1 MFYRF
6 VNGKL
11 KKRESIERLKGEQGI
26 VDDPKNMAELL
37 NNRFQQV
44 FTKETMFEKPINV
57 EGRAYMDEIKITKS
71 EIYKMLEDL
80 EDDKAMGP
88 DEVSG
93 RLLKVCR
100 EELIEPIYDIIRCS
114 LETGE
119 VPVEWKRAEVVP
131 IYKSGSKEEPLN
143 YRPVSLTSVVCK
155 ICERVIKKNWIRFL
169 EDRKLLSDHQFGF
182 RKGRSCVTN
191 LLSFYSRVVDKI
203 QERERD
209 GWTVSIW
216 I

>member
-1 MFYRF
+1 
-6 VNGKL
+6 
-11 KKRESIERLKGEQGI
+11 
-26 VDDPKNMAELL
+26 
-37 NNRFQQV
+37 
-44 FTKETMFEKPINV
+44 
-57 EGRAYMDEIKITKS
+57 
-71 EIYKMLEDL
+71 MLEDL

-100 EELIEPIYDIIRCS
+100 EELIEPIYDISCS

-155 ICERVIKKNWIRFL
+155 ICERVIKGTL
-169 EDRKLLSDHQFGF
+169 TL
-182 RKGRSCVTN
+182 
-191 LLSFYSRVVDKI
+191 
-203 QERERD
+203 
-209 GWTVSIW
+209 
-216 I
+216 